1 MVPRLGGTGE
11 QQELLK
17 MKAIPVALLLLVL
30 VAAASSFKHL
40 AEAAGNFLPPNLT
53 VPLQGEILSPFCTP
67 CVRACDCRRRRG
79 AGRRVRRQVPQP
91 VLAEEGRAVHGP
103 VHDVLRQVP
112 GLRAVGA
119 VRQQGRVPLLQ
130 GHEVPQEPAPQV
142 PLGPTAGRMTQ
153 DFARD
158 PAQLLLLV

>member
-1 MVPRLGGTGE
+1 MVTHTHTESASTLKALQQRRHFTHDWSFTSAAQPASGSSARRNRRTARASEDEGDPRGSPAPRPGCCR
-11 QQELLK
+11 
-17 MKAIPVALLLLVL
+17 LLVQ
-30 VAAASSFKHL
+30 ASRRGS
-40 AEAAGNFLPPNLT
+40 
-53 VPLQGEILSPFCTP
+53 
-67 CVRACDCRRRRG
+67 RRRRG

-142 PLGPTAGRMTQ
+142 PLGPTALREGG
-153 DFARD
+153 
-158 PAQLLLLV
+158 

>member
-1 MVPRLGGTGE
+1 
-11 QQELLK
+11 

-30 VAAASSFKHL
+30 VAAASSFKDL
-40 AEAAGNFLPPNLT
+40 TEAAGNFSPPNLT
-53 VPLQGEILSPFCTP
+53 VPLQGEILSPFCKDLATP
-67 CVRACDCRRRRG
+67 CVRACNCRRRRG

-142 PLGPTAGRMTQ
+142 PLGPTALREGG
-153 DFARD
+153 
-158 PAQLLLLV
+158 

>member
-142 PLGPTAGRMTQ
+142 PLGPTALREGG
-153 DFARD
+153 
-158 PAQLLLLV
+158 